1 MTAPAVPL
9 RPRPMWREPRFLLG
23 LLLVIASVAG
33 VAGLLAASE
42 RTVQV
47 FAARHAL
54 AAGDEVTAADL
65 VGVRVRL
72 GAAQAAY
79 LSSAPEADTVVT
91 RTIAA
96 GELVPVGALGAASA
110 QRQTSV
116 MIAVGGELPAS
127 VTAGAAVDVWAAAA
141 SGAVGAGAPKFAA
154 PEVLVPRA
162 TVVRVVRDTGLG
174 ATGGIAV
181 EVRVPKDATAGLLE
195 AIANGSAIT
204 LLPAGE

>member
-1 MTAPAVPL
+1 
-9 RPRPMWREPRFLLG
+9 MWREPRFLLG

-54 AAGDEVTAADL
+54 AAGDEVTAVDL